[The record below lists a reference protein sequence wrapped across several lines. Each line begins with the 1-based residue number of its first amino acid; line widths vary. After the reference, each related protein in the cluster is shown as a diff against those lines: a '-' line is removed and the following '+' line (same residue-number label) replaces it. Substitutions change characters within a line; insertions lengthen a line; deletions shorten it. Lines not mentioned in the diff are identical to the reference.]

1 MSAKK
6 NQQKAATTKKV
17 ELKNEEIEVLV
28 LRGGPSAEREV
39 SLESG
44 AAVAA
49 ALRTAGFVV
58 AEGDINPDDFSALE
72 QNDFD
77 VVVPML
83 HGTFGEDGQLQKIL
97 EERNLCYAGSDS
109 VASELAMDKHRS
121 KLAFEEAGLL
131 TPFSQLIEVSREQS
145 LGSTQFECYIESCL
159 EQVGTTCVVKPN
171 CQGSSVGITI
181 AGNSQIAKQ
190 AAQEVCAEHGDC
202 LVERFVKGR
211 ELTVGVIGDQPLPVL
226 EIRAAQSF
234 YDYQAKYLDDK
245 TQYYFDIDLSDDTL
259 AAIQQ
264 AGLTAFRAL
273 KCRDFGRVDFI
284 VDEREQIYVL
294 EVNSLPGFTSHSL
307 VPKAAAQAGNDM
319 PKICAQIVRMAL
331 QRSI

>member
-1 MSAKK
+1 MSGKSNPPK
-6 NQQKAATTKKV
+6 TKTNKA
-17 ELKNEEIEVLV
+17 ELKNEEIKVLV

-58 AEGDINPDDFSALE
+58 AEADINPDNLSALE

-77 VVVPML
+77 VIVPML

-97 EERNLCYAGSDS
+97 EQRNLCYAGSDS
-109 VASELAMDKHRS
+109 VASELAMDKYRS
-121 KLAFEEAGLL
+121 KLAFQQAGLL
-131 TPFSQLIEVSREQS
+131 TPYSQLIEVACEKI
-145 LGSTQFECYIESCL
+145 LGSAEFECYIESCI

-181 AGNSQIAKQ
+181 AGSSKIAKKAIQ
-190 AAQEVCAEHGDC
+190 QVVAEHGDC

-226 EIRAAQSF
+226 EIRAAQGF
-234 YDYQAKYLDDK
+234 YDYQAKYHDDK
-245 TQYYFDIDLSDDTL
+245 TQYYFDIELSEDTL
-259 AAIQQ
+259 IAIQQ
-264 AGLTAFRAL
+264 AGLAAFKAL
-273 KCRDFGRVDFI
+273 NCRDFGRVDFI
-284 VDEREQIYVL
+284 VDERNQIFVL
-294 EVNSLPGFTSHSL
+294 EVNNLPGFTSHSL